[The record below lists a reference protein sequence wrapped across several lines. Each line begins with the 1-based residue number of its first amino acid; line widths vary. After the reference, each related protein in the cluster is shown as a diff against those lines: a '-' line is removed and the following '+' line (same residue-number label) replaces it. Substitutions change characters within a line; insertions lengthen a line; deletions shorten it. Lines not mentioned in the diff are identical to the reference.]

1 MGPRGEAGIIPP
13 DLFARI
19 ARLEE
24 HVAAARLGGA
34 FAAVQGT
41 RPGAPPMTHIADIGA
56 SGPEFRAAGAGGR
69 VAETTG
75 RPPVPSETTGATI
88 ETGRATIEP
97 GPGRETSRTGVEV
110 RPSAELSRTRVEAAP
125 PAETSRPMAAPS
137 RTAMETSR
145 PEPSRT
151 MERGR
156 AMETGRPGNGSR
168 RTDQRRR
175 SDDDTAWHRTTETR
189 RDNGSSL
196 GWLWA
201 LPLVALA
208 GLGLY
213 FLRPTEETTPVATR
227 DVTQQTA
234 RDTVAAIPDLKGPV
248 LNAITALTTTFE
260 GITDQTTATPALP
273 KIQETA
279 RDMDRLAVQTIQL
292 PSQAR
297 TALAEATREQ
307 IGKLNTVV
315 DNVTALPGVGPV
327 LAPAMASL
335 RNRMDAIAMAPGKP
349 MFLAY
354 APGEWTLL
362 SNVYNR
368 DVQNRSGE
376 RMGTAS
382 NFYLGPDGRLV
393 ASILSVDRQLGI
405 GDKQVGMPFASGQF
419 VRRDDGW
426 HFVIDA
432 TKDDLQKAKTFETK

>member
-1 MGPRGEAGIIPP
+1 
-13 DLFARI
+13 
-19 ARLEE
+19 
-24 HVAAARLGGA
+24 
-34 FAAVQGT
+34 
-41 RPGAPPMTHIADIGA
+41 
-56 SGPEFRAAGAGGR
+56 
-69 VAETTG
+69 
-75 RPPVPSETTGATI
+75 
-88 ETGRATIEP
+88 
-97 GPGRETSRTGVEV
+97 
-110 RPSAELSRTRVEAAP
+110 
-125 PAETSRPMAAPS
+125 
-137 RTAMETSR
+137 
-145 PEPSRT
+145 
-151 MERGR
+151 
-156 AMETGRPGNGSR
+156 METGRPGNGSR

-175 SDDDTAWHRTTETR
+175 SDDDTTWHRTTETR